1 MIKMEN
7 DFIVNENLTIN
18 EFKLIDDKIH
28 TFLKFGVEYDYKE
41 VGFEYLFGANS
52 KAINGKYLTNHKAV
66 DKIRDDA
73 IKGECSLEYEWVDNE

>member
-41 VGFEYLFGANS
+41 F
-52 KAINGKYLTNHKAV
+52 NGL
-66 DKIRDDA
+66 
-73 IKGECSLEYEWVDNE
+73 IKGEKVKGFVCLEDDNIYKMEYIK